1 MHMADRITRNLL
13 VVDDNGM
20 NRMVFMAAL
29 ADLDLVVDEASSGAQ
44 CIEMAC
50 DKYYDMIFMDIM
62 MPEMN
67 GIETYKNLQANVD
80 NKCVNTPVVALTA
93 DGSDDMRKQIDD
105 AGFADFLGKPVFFDD
120 ICDVMRKHI
129 PGIDDILSPEVS
141 DGETDE
147 SQLTV
152 DDGAED
158 IMLPD
163 IDGFDWEAAQTHF
176 KNRQVLWEFMRH
188 FYKNYKSTAARIQ
201 RVYDSIDDTDGNS
214 VNTYRIEVHALKSNA
229 ALFGNEILSDMNRQL
244 EEAAGSG
251 DVSFIRRMHP
261 AMMDEWE
268 RCMLS
273 LSEYLTEGDKELMSD
288 AGWIFSMLSML
299 KMALEEMDYD
309 KADAIMKDV
318 MSYSYDEKFA
328 RDINELDVL
337 VSNLENAAA
346 IAKIHD
352 ILAHLE

>member
-1 MHMADRITRNLL
+1 MYMVDRMIKKLL
-13 VVDDNGM
+13 VVDDNDM

-67 GIETYKNLQANVD
+67 GIETYKNLQAKVN
-80 NKCVNTPVVALTA
+80 NKCANTPVVALTA
-93 DGSDDMRKQIDD
+93 DGSDDMRKLIHD
-105 AGFADFLGKPVFFDD
+105 AGFADFLGKPVFFDN

-129 PGIDDILSPEVS
+129 PGIEDIFSPEVS

-158 IMLPD
+158 IILPD

-176 KNRQVLWEFMRH
+176 KNPQVLWEFVRN
-188 FYKNYKSTAARIQ
+188 FYKSYKSTAARIQ
-201 RVYDSIDDTDGNS
+201 KAYDSIDDTDGDS

-229 ALFGNEILSDMNRQL
+229 ALFGNEVLSDMNRQL
-244 EEAAGSG
+244 EEAAGNG

-261 AMMDEWE
+261 VMMDEWE

-273 LSEYLTEGDKELMSD
+273 LSEYLTEKDKEIMSD

-309 KADAIMKDV
+309 KADAIMKDI
-318 MSYSYDEKFA
+318 MAYSYDEKISG
-328 RDINELDVL
+328 DINELDVL
-337 VSNLENAAA
+337 ISNLENVAA
-346 IAKIHD
+346 IAQID
-352 ILAHLE
+352 SILMGIE

>member
-1 MHMADRITRNLL
+1 MYMADRITRNLL

-67 GIETYKNLQANVD
+67 GIETYKNLQANAD
-80 NKCVNTPVVALTA
+80 NKCANTPVVALTA

-158 IMLPD
+158 IILPD

-176 KNRQVLWEFMRH
+176 KNRQVLWEFVRH

-229 ALFGNEILSDMNRQL
+229 ALFGNEVLSDMNRQL
-244 EEAAGSG
+244 EEAAESG

-268 RCMLS
+268 RCMIS
-273 LSEYLTEGDKELMSD
+273 LSEYLTESDKELMSD

-299 KMALEEMDYD
+299 EMALEEMDYD

-318 MSYSYDEKFA
+318 MTYSYDEKFA

-337 VSNLENAAA
+337 ISNLENAAA

-352 ILAHLE
+352 ILAGLE

>member
-1 MHMADRITRNLL
+1 MYMADRITRNLL

-152 DDGAED
+152 DDGEED
-158 IMLPD
+158 IILPD

-176 KNRQVLWEFMRH
+176 KNRQVLWEFVRH

-229 ALFGNEILSDMNRQL
+229 ALFGNKVLSDMNRQL
-244 EEAAGSG
+244 EEAAESG

-268 RCMLS
+268 RCMIS
-273 LSEYLTEGDKELMSD
+273 LSEYLTESDKELMSD

-299 KMALEEMDYD
+299 EMALEEMDYD

-318 MSYSYDEKFA
+318 MTYSYDEKFA

-337 VSNLENAAA
+337 ISNLENAAA

-352 ILAHLE
+352 ILAGLE

>member
-1 MHMADRITRNLL
+1 MYMADRIIKKLL
-13 VVDDNGM
+13 VVDDNDM

-29 ADLDLVVDEASSGAQ
+29 ADLDIVVDEASSGAQ

-67 GIETYKNLQANVD
+67 GIETYKNLQAKVN
-80 NKCVNTPVVALTA
+80 NKCANTPVVALTA
-93 DGSDDMRKQIDD
+93 DGSDDMRKLIDN
-105 AGFADFLGKPVFFDD
+105 AGFADFLGKPVFFDN

-129 PGIDDILSPEVS
+129 PGIEDILSPEVS

-158 IMLPD
+158 IILPD
-163 IDGFDWEAAQTHF
+163 IDGFDLEAAQTHF
-176 KNRQVLWEFMRH
+176 KNPQVLWEFVRN
-188 FYKNYKSTAARIQ
+188 FYKSYKPTAARIQ
-201 RVYDSIDDTDGNS
+201 KAYDSIDDTDGNS
-214 VNTYRIEVHALKSNA
+214 VNAYRIEVHALKSNA
-229 ALFGNEILSDMNRQL
+229 ALFGNEVLSDMNRQL
-244 EEAAGSG
+244 EEAAGNG

-261 AMMDEWE
+261 VMMDEWQ

-273 LSEYLTEGDKELMSD
+273 LSEYLTEKDKELMSD

-309 KADAIMKDV
+309 KADAIMKDIMV
-318 MSYSYDEKFA
+318 YSYDEKLS

-337 VSNLENAAA
+337 ISNLENAAA

>member
-1 MHMADRITRNLL
+1 MYMADRITRNLL

-80 NKCVNTPVVALTA
+80 NKCANTPVVALTA
-93 DGSDDMRKQIDD
+93 DGSDDMRKLIDD
-105 AGFADFLGKPVFFDD
+105 AGFADFLSKPVFFDD

-158 IMLPD
+158 IILPD

-176 KNRQVLWEFMRH
+176 KNRQVLWEFVRH

-229 ALFGNEILSDMNRQL
+229 ALFGNKVLSDMNRQL

-273 LSEYLTEGDKELMSD
+273 LSEYLTESHKELMFD
-288 AGWIFSMLSML
+288 VGWIFSMLSML
-299 KMALEEMDYD
+299 EMALEEMDYD

-318 MSYSYDEKFA
+318 MTYSYDEKIA

-337 VSNLENAAA
+337 ISNLENAAA

-352 ILAHLE
+352 ILAGLE

>member
-1 MHMADRITRNLL
+1 MYMADRITRNLL

-141 DGETDE
+141 DGEADE

-176 KNRQVLWEFMRH
+176 KNRQVLWEFVRH

-201 RVYDSIDDTDGNS
+201 RVYDSIDDSDGNS

-229 ALFGNEILSDMNRQL
+229 ALFGNKVLSDMNRQL
-244 EEAAGSG
+244 EEAAESG

-268 RCMLS
+268 RCMIS
-273 LSEYLTEGDKELMSD
+273 LSEYLTESDKELMSD

-299 KMALEEMDYD
+299 EMALEEMDYD

-318 MSYSYDEKFA
+318 MTYSYDEKFA

-337 VSNLENAAA
+337 ISNLENAAA

-352 ILAHLE
+352 ILAGLE